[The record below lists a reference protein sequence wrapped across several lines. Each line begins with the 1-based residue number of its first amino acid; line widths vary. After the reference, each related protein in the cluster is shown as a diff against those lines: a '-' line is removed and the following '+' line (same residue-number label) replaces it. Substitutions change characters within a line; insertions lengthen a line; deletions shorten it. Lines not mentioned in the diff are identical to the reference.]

1 MANISKR
8 SSTLGTA
15 HGVLTPYAMA
25 RISEDLYLASLNYTP
40 VGRPIINY
48 YLFAVSI
55 EIGLKSAILSIDYTE
70 SSKMKIKQ
78 LGHDLSKLV
87 DCYQADFEQDYF
99 SCDEQEVISQIN
111 QFYRD
116 KSLEYFTTSML
127 RQALLGF
134 KDFPPLEELSMI
146 AGRVNTLLKANEY
159 YINAKT
165 SETTGKGIVT
175 LH

>member
-1 MANISKR
+1 MPNISKS

-15 HGVLTPYAMA
+15 HGVLTPYAIA
-25 RISEDLYLASLNYTP
+25 RFSEDLYLASLNYTP
-40 VGRPIINY
+40 DRPMINY

-55 EIGLKSAILSIDYTE
+55 EIGLKSAILSIDCTE
-70 SSKMKIKQ
+70 DSKTKIKE
-78 LGHDLSKLV
+78 LGHDLSRLV
-87 DCYQADFEQDYF
+87 DCYQAELGRDYF
-99 SCDEQEVISQIN
+99 SCDEQAIISQIN

-116 KSLEYFTTSML
+116 KSLEYFTTPML

-146 AGRVNTLLKANEY
+146 AGKVNMLLKDNDY
-159 YINAKT
+159 YTNAKT